1 MAASLYERLGGEEK
15 IAQIVNDVL
24 ELHLQNPIIGT
35 RFRRALAHGAAA
47 FGGDE
52 AAAAARLKRVTVE
65 FFASGSGGP
74 QTYTGR
80 DLREVHTGMNVSEQE
95 LVAAIDDIVLA
106 LERNGIGA
114 PERGE
119 VVAIL
124 YSLKGEVLR
133 I

>member
-24 ELHLQNPIIGT
+24 DLHLKNPIIGT
-35 RFRRALAHGAAA
+35 RFRLALARGAQA

-74 QTYTGR
+74 QAYTGR
-80 DLREVHTGMNVSEQE
+80 DLREVHTGMNVNEQE

-114 PERGE
+114 PERNE